1 MQIPFMKMQGL
12 GNDFIL
18 CDGQDFTADTNFAAL
33 AQQLCHRNFG
43 VGADGLILN
52 WPISGSDASEPAQS
66 RMQIFNSDGS
76 EAEMCGNGLRCF
88 ARYLNYKAP
97 QQLEQGVPVMTGAGL
112 MTAYLR
118 DGDEVEVN
126 MGKPILEQASIPARG
141 FENSP
146 VIQEALL
153 CGEYSFQATL
163 VSMGNP
169 HCVIQVPSL
178 ERFAFE
184 EWGPRL
190 EKHRAFPAR
199 SNIEFVEVISRQEVR
214 VKVWERGAG
223 PTLACGTGACA
234 VAVAGVLGDWLE
246 SRVSVHLP
254 GGTLQISWP
263 EVDGP
268 VWMSGP
274 ARLVFQGVL
283 ELEQEN
289 ARENSR

>member
-1 MQIPFMKMQGL
+1 MQIAFMKMQGL

-18 CDGQDFTADTNFAAL
+18 CDGQDFDSSTDFAAL
-33 AQQLCHRNFG
+33 AQKLCHRHFG

-52 WPISGSDASEPAQS
+52 WPDPAAHA

-88 ARYLNYKAP
+88 ARYLNFKNSAP
-97 QQLEQGVPVMTGAGL
+97 QSEGFKVQTGAGL
-112 MTAYLR
+112 LTAYLR
-118 DGDEVEVN
+118 EANEVEVN
-126 MGKPILEQASIPARG
+126 MGRPILEQERIPARG
-141 FENSP
+141 FDVSP
-146 VIQEALL
+146 VVQAPLF
-153 CGEYSFQATL
+153 CGEYSFQVTL

-199 SNIEFVEVISRQEVR
+199 SNIEFVEVISPKEVR

-234 VAVAGVLGDWLE
+234 VAVAGVLGEWLE
-246 SRVSVHLP
+246 PHVVVHLP
-254 GGTLQISWP
+254 GGPLKISWP
-263 EVDGP
+263 EPDGP

-274 ARLVFQGVL
+274 AELVFQGVL
-283 ELEQEN
+283 ELEQHHG
-289 ARENSR
+289 S